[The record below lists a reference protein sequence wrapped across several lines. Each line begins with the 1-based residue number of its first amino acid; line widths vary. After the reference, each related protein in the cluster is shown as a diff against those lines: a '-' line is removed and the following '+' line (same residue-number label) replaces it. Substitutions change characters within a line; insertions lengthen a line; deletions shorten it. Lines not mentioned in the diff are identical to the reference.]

1 MSRPVSVDRFA
12 TAASGEP
19 RANWQSASWQ
29 MRRNEI
35 LMARLKYLL
44 KEAPWAGLDRS
55 KIRF

>member
-1 MSRPVSVDRFA
+1 
-12 TAASGEP
+12 
-19 RANWQSASWQ
+19 